1 MKSSSPLQIFC
12 VGLLCLVGHV
22 SAETVT
28 FQDNFDCKPGEAG
41 TPLDLRNIGTSQTA
55 WEASSNLVMA
65 EGNGLNVTDQN
76 PFIGRVT
83 LPSELKEVSVEADI
97 NPVPPASQA
106 ENPAT
111 WLSVGIG
118 NAPLINPSFGGL
130 FLLVRPGGTY
140 SLMFNPESDDTRSSR
155 AVALKSGRIQSWN
168 PDGMNH
174 VKIVYDKAADS
185 VSAFANGDEPLVDG
199 IVLQDKNIS
208 LDAAYAGFSGIWQ
221 SSEARGVGKF
231 SATITK

>member
-1 MKSSSPLQIFC
+1 MKKFSPLP
-12 VGLLCLVGHV
+12 LLCIVLLCFVGPV
-22 SAETVT
+22 DAETVT

-55 WEASSNLVMA
+55 WEATSNLVVA

-83 LPSELKEVSVEADI
+83 LPGELKEVAVEADI
-97 NPVPPASQA
+97 NPVAPASQA
-106 ENPAT
+106 ENPVT

-118 NAPLINPSFGGL
+118 NGPLINPSFGGL

-155 AVALKSGRIQSWN
+155 AVALKNGRIQSWN
-168 PDGMNH
+168 PDGMNR
-174 VKIVYDKAADS
+174 VKVVYDKAADS
-185 VSAFANGDEPLVDG
+185 VSAFANGDETLVDG
-199 IVLQDKNIS
+199 VVLKDKNLS
-208 LDAAYAGFSGIWQ
+208 LDAVYAGFSGIWQ
-221 SSEARGVGKF
+221 SPETRGVGKF
-231 SATITK
+231 SATVTR